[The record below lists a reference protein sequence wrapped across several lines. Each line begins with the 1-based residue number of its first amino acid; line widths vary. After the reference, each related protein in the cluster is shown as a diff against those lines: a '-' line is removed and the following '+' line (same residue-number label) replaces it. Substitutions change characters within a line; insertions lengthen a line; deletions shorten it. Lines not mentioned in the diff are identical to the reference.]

1 MTVAF
6 APSRSGRYGTEYC
19 ETHIEAHFGVYY
31 ERTSRATGEI
41 TETFKGLVPPE
52 HKNKGALYE
61 DLQVAQRRKWAP
73 VRTYFGDLN
82 PKGERGQSW
91 RLKLRLLT
99 RHGIEAQEAFKPQPF
114 ALLITISDPDKKA
127 PVYDEM
133 AQIVRTRFQ
142 ANNMTVRAAARIR
155 PRA

>member
-31 ERTSRATGEI
+31 ERTNRATGEI

-52 HKNKGALYE
+52 HNNKGALYE

-73 VRTYFGDLN
+73 VRTCFRDLN
-82 PKGERGQSW
+82 AKGERGQSW
-91 RLKLRLLT
+91 RLMLRLIT
-99 RHGIEAQEAFKPQPF
+99 RHGIEAQEAFRPQPF
-114 ALLITISDPDKKA
+114 ALPITISDPDKKA

-142 ANNMTVRAAARIR
+142 ADNMTVRAAARIR